1 MKYLFVL
8 FTLFFSLQS
17 CHEDTSVTVNRVTP
31 QEMRAALLQD
41 ATIQLL
47 DVRTP
52 TEYEASH
59 LKSAQNICVTDSD
72 FIERAEEL
80 DKDKPVYVYCK
91 KGGRSAKA
99 SKILKELGFT
109 KIYDLNGGITAW
121 DAEGLETEN

>member
-8 FTLFFSLQS
+8 FSLLFLLHS
-17 CHEDTSVTVNRVTP
+17 CNEATTVTINRVTP

-41 ATIQLL
+41 SNIQLL

-59 LKSAQNICVTDSD
+59 LKTAQNICVTDSD
-72 FIERAEEL
+72 FMERAEEL
-80 DKDKPVYVYCK
+80 DKEKPVYVYCK
-91 KGGRSAKA
+91 KGGRSARA
-99 SKILKELGFT
+99 SKILKELGFK

-121 DAEGLETEN
+121 DAEGLGTEN